1 MSLFNPS
8 QWKATKS
15 LSQFES
21 EAGNV
26 GLRRVLTKWSL
37 TAIGIGC
44 VVGAGIFVMTG
55 LAAREYAG
63 PALTISFLIAGMG
76 CACAALCYAEF
87 ASLLPVAGSAY
98 SYSYATMGE
107 LFAWIIGWD
116 LIIEYSMSSS
126 TVAVGWSGYFMK
138 LLAMFGIHLPL
149 WLTSDPE
156 SAHNLIAEATRNG
169 TLNELALKYS
179 SIDLPTIGGFG
190 IAINLPAILASL
202 TIMFILLR
210 GIKEAA
216 NTNFAMVALKVG
228 VVLFVIICGAFFV
241 DTANWEPFI
250 PMRGLNDKGD
260 VAYGW
265 QGIITAAGYVFY
277 AYIGFDA
284 VSTQASEAVNPK
296 KDVPFGIIASLAIC
310 TALYVLVSL
319 VLTGMVKYTELD
331 ITAPVAVA
339 FISNNMTYAAFFIAI
354 AAVAGLTSVLLVNI
368 LAQTRL
374 FFSMSKDGLLPHR
387 IFGKL
392 HPRFQTPFNGTLI
405 TGIAIAVVA
414 GLLPL
419 TTIAKLVNIGTLF
432 AFVVICIAVFIMRKK
447 EPDAKRGFRVP
458 WLPVVG
464 TLGVLFNLTMMISL
478 GWENWVRLIVW
489 MVIGLV
495 IYFLYGQRNSRLRKQ
510 NQTNK

>member
-21 EAGNV
+21 ESANV
-26 GLRRVLTKWSL
+26 GLRRVLNKWSL

-44 VVGAGIFVMTG
+44 VIGAGIFVMTG

-63 PALTISFLIAGMG
+63 PALTISFLIAGAG

-126 TVAVGWSGYFMK
+126 TVAVGWSGYFLK
-138 LLAMFGIHLPL
+138 LLNMFGIHLPL
-149 WLTSDPE
+149 WLTTDPE
-156 SAHNLIAEATRNG
+156 SAHNLLAQATTNG
-169 TLNELALKYS
+169 TLNDLALKYS

-190 IAINLPAILASL
+190 IAFNLPAILASL
-202 TIMFILLR
+202 AIMFILLR

-216 NTNFAMVALKVG
+216 NTNLVMVALKVG
-228 VVLFVIICGAFFV
+228 VVLFVIICGAFYV
-241 DTANWEPFI
+241 NTANWEPFI
-250 PMRGLNDKGD
+250 PVRGLNDKGD
-260 VAYGW
+260 VAFGW
-265 QGIITAAGYVFY
+265 QGIVTAAGYVFY

-284 VSTQASEAVNPK
+284 VSTQASEAINPK
-296 KDVPFGIIASLAIC
+296 KDVPFGILASLMIC
-310 TALYVLVSL
+310 TLLYVLVSL
-319 VLTGMVKYTELD
+319 VLTGMTKYTELD

-339 FISNNMTYAAFFIAI
+339 FISNNMPYAAFFIAI

-405 TGIAIAVVA
+405 TGIAIAIVA

-458 WLPVVG
+458 MLPLVG

-478 GWENWVRLIVW
+478 GWENWVRLVVW
-489 MVIGLV
+489 MAIGLL
-495 IYFLYGQRNSRLRKQ
+495 IYFLYGQKNSKLRKAKS
-510 NQTNK
+510 NV